1 MHANTAT
8 TTENRDAQGED
19 GETVLEA
26 TTLEKTIDGT
36 RILDGVELS
45 VRGGETY
52 GVVGPNGAGK
62 TTTFRCLLGLLPTD
76 GGSVSLFGANPRAD
90 DAVLNRVGVVFE
102 YETLQPRWSVRDAMA
117 HACHVYGIPT
127 DRIETCLAE
136 VGLESDAH
144 DREFR
149 DLSKGMQRKA
159 SVATALVHEP
169 DLLVL
174 DEPMSGLDPGT
185 QARMREL
192 IDGLREAGRTV
203 VFSSHDLQHVQAL
216 CDRVAVI
223 ADGRT
228 VVETPLLKPVRVIE
242 EPRPEIEAEPAGEV
256 YVVRDDDPPA
266 EARTIDLEE
275 LYFSALGVET

>member
-26 TTLEKTIDGT
+26 TTLEKTIAGT
-36 RILDGVELS
+36 RILDGVDLS
-45 VRGGETY
+45 VREGETY

-76 GGSVSLFGANPRAD
+76 DGSVSLFGDDPRAD
-90 DAVLNRVGVVFE
+90 DAVLDRVGVVFE

-117 HACHVYGIPT
+117 HACHAYDIPT
-127 DRIETCLAE
+127 ERIETCLAE

-192 IDGLREAGRTV
+192 IDSLREAGRTV

-228 VVETPLLKPVRVIE
+228 VVETPLSKPVRVIE